1 MLRTMK
7 SKNRKQTRKLLR
19 LKIVE
24 HFDTQGRLAY
34 ETGIDEAVLSKMINC
49 IRDPSKDQAKILC
62 RLLKTKEAAL
72 FKKV

>member
-34 ETGIDEAVLSKMINC
+34 KSGIDEAVLSKMINC
-49 IRDPSKDQAKILC
+49 IRDPNKDQVKILC
-62 RLLKTKEAAL
+62 RLLKTKESVL
-72 FKKV
+72 FEKI